1 MLLLFVFPSPS
12 PSGTPLPKGRGKK
25 VIACSCLPPR
35 GEVPRQRRR
44 GKRIFAPTCDAFCDA
59 FCATLNMEISVS
71 VFICDVTI
79 AFFRQYSYN
88 FTIEK
93 V

>member
-1 MLLLFVFPSPS
+1 MLLLFYVPLSVPFGDTSPQGERQES
-12 PSGTPLPKGRGKK
+12 NCMLLPPPSGGGAAPAAERG
-25 VIACSCLPPR
+25 
-35 GEVPRQRRR
+35 
-44 GKRIFAPTCDAFCDA
+44 RIFAPTCDAFCDA

>member
-12 PSGTPLPKGRGKK
+12 PSGTPLPKGRGK
-25 VIACSCLPPR
+25 
-35 GEVPRQRRR
+35 
-44 GKRIFAPTCDAFCDA
+44 RIFAPTCDAFCDA
-59 FCATLNMEISVS
+59 FYGRLTMEISVS